1 MNKSANKILK
11 KLFPLS
17 SKENTLYIVGG
28 FIRDSVLN
36 RNTSDIDIAVKGDTV
51 RTARK
56 FSKICGGNFVL
67 LDNKEMIYRVIVK
80 TGKASFSVDFSAM
93 RGNKIEDD
101 LLLRDFTIN
110 SMAIKLDNENIS
122 FKPKKIIDPC
132 GGLLDIR
139 KKTLRT
145 TSGSIFRNDPL
156 RLMRAFRM
164 AATLN
169 FKIEKSTCG
178 LIKKNVSLISSNTS
192 RERISTELFKILE
205 VESSSQWFS
214 VMHDIGL
221 LRKIMPKTA
230 LMEISKENYYHEGGL
245 WEHSIKTLDSI
256 EKLANNLKIYFPA
269 AVSRL
274 IDHLNEMV
282 SARAN
287 RLMLLKLSAIL
298 HDIGKPV
305 TARKTGG
312 KISFHGHEA
321 AGAKISVK
329 ILEELRLSNKEIRII
344 EKEIKHHMRPANLSS
359 SNMLTNKAIYR
370 YFRDLSE
377 EGIEVLLL
385 SLADRYSYGCV
396 HTFISEKK
404 STLEKQKIFTEML
417 FASYFFN
424 KNRIIPVNIL
434 NGDDIMSIFNIR
446 EGPEIGIMLEKLK
459 EAQSVGKVNSKKEA
473 VEFLGNY
480 INRKVRE

>member
-274 IDHLNEMV
+274 IDHLTKWYLQEQ
-282 SARAN
+282 
-287 RLMLLKLSAIL
+287 
-298 HDIGKPV
+298 
-305 TARKTGG
+305 TG
-312 KISFHGHEA
+312 
-321 AGAKISVK
+321 
-329 ILEELRLSNKEIRII
+329 
-344 EKEIKHHMRPANLSS
+344 
-359 SNMLTNKAIYR
+359 
-370 YFRDLSE
+370 
-377 EGIEVLLL
+377 
-385 SLADRYSYGCV
+385 
-396 HTFISEKK
+396 
-404 STLEKQKIFTEML
+404 
-417 FASYFFN
+417 
-424 KNRIIPVNIL
+424 
-434 NGDDIMSIFNIR
+434 
-446 EGPEIGIMLEKLK
+446 
-459 EAQSVGKVNSKKEA
+459 
-473 VEFLGNY
+473 
-480 INRKVRE
+480 